1 MYSLSTEIMTLKVEV
16 TKKYAKIQ
24 ITQLQLFIDRNLGM
38 LFLLAYRPL
47 TLGDQ
52 EGHTDV
58 TGLFL
63 CLIFFSDMIKHRIF
77 YFGKLPRYSPI
88 PKPIEFGLNRP
99 N

>member
-1 MYSLSTEIMTLKVEV
+1 MTLKVEV

-63 CLIFFSDMIKHRIF
+63 CLIFFSDMI
-77 YFGKLPRYSPI
+77 
-88 PKPIEFGLNRP
+88 
-99 N
+99 